1 MGVAAQGTV
10 WSIAPQASGKYG
22 DAAFV
27 VGDHTWRKFRV
38 PSITGGGMQNQANL
52 PLELGGTLVPTG
64 AYKAGAFL
72 RQAIDIIPRLE
83 NTLGY
88 LLYATMGAVSSVDA
102 SRYTASGWVAQA
114 GIKGHLFRFPTDNAN
129 LPWLA
134 TRVSIPTSTSGEP
147 FGEVG
152 WDCRIQGLSLDIPGA
167 GLITGS
173 IGITGRKF
181 THPDHGDV
189 SAWAYDNAFEDASS
203 IAHAGKGSLKIG
215 STIPKITALRLQ
227 INNNI
232 ADPQRMMIVGS
243 YFPDDLPVLSRDIS
257 MRATVRWTDSTLWR
271 QIFDGGAAGN
281 NFDPLPY
288 FSESVGNVKGFYFE
302 AQSPDVIT
310 GTSQPYAIRIMANNV
325 VMSYEPGSMR
335 LRGGDIIEFGLNIDV
350 QEAGGGTQDYI
361 QIALDNGQAS
371 YAWT

>member
-1 MGVAAQGTV
+1 MGVAAQGSV
-10 WSIAPQASGKYG
+10 WSIAPQASGMLG

-27 VGDHTWRKFRV
+27 VGDHTWYKYRV

-72 RQAIDIIPRLE
+72 RQAVDIIPRLE
-83 NTLGY
+83 NSLGY
-88 LLYATMGAVSSVDA
+88 LLYATMGAVSSVSA
-102 SRYTASGWVAQA
+102 SRYTASGWVSQT

-134 TRVSIPTSTSGEP
+134 TRVSIPTATSGQP

-152 WDCRIQGLSLDIPGA
+152 WDCRVQGLSLDIPGA

-181 THPDHGDV
+181 THPEYADV
-189 SAWAYDNAFEDASS
+189 NAWAYANSFEDASS

-215 STIPKITALRLQ
+215 STIPQITALRLQ
-227 INNNI
+227 FNNNI
-232 ADPQRMMIVGS
+232 ADPQRMYTVGS
-243 YFPDDLPVLSRDIS
+243 YFPSALPVLSRDVS

-271 QIFDGGAAGN
+271 QIFNGSASGTDFN
-281 NFDPLPY
+281 PLPY
-288 FSESVGNVKGFYFE
+288 FSETAGNTRGFYFE
-302 AQSPDVIT
+302 AQSPDVIPS
-310 GTSQPYAIRIMANNV
+310 TSQPYAIRVMANNV

-350 QEAGGGTQDYI
+350 QEANGGADDYI
-361 QIALDNGQAS
+361 QIALDNNVSS
-371 YAWT
+371 YAWS